1 MQGLFSS
8 WIQGCPTLNK
18 NAGDTKKSLQQFTPS
33 SDRPGRLDTDTSQE
47 FTRAC
52 EDCSWD
58 HHDTALPYRSA
69 TNRTAEGACRRVKEG
84 TASVLMQSGL
94 SDGWWVG
101 AVKCDCYLR
110 DRETPYQTRF
120 CATLNGPVVPSGADT
135 SHTSISQKDEQRLHW
150 QHNVIRHICGI
161 RFACWRWTVRGLAHR
176 GLGRLGEEP
185 RFRSRRSKDQ
195 VPRSTSHHSSWQG
208 HLSM

>member
-1 MQGLFSS
+1 MQSIVDAQRWSGTAQEGWRSDRCGSQCSERRMRSQDCNIVTLVSMQDLFSS
-8 WIQGCPTLNK
+8 WTQGYPTLNK

-33 SDRPGRLDTDTSQE
+33 SDRPGRFDTDTSQE
-47 FTRAC
+47 FTRVC
-52 EDCSWD
+52 EDFSWN
-58 HHDTALPYRSA
+58 HHDTALPYRSV
-69 TNRTAEGACRRVKEG
+69 TNRTAERACRRVKEG

-120 CATLNGPVVPSGADT
+120 CAALNGPVVPSGADS

-150 QHNVIRHICGI
+150 
-161 RFACWRWTVRGLAHR
+161 
-176 GLGRLGEEP
+176 
-185 RFRSRRSKDQ
+185 
-195 VPRSTSHHSSWQG
+195 
-208 HLSM
+208 